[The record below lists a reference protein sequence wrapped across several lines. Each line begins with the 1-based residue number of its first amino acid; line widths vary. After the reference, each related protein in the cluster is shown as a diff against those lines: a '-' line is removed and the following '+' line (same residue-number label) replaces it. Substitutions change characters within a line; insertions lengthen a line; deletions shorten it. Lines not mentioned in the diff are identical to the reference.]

1 MRSLQDFGLEELTET
16 VKERG
21 FPAFRAKQLYD
32 LSLRF
37 KTYEESTN
45 LPKDLKEKFQ
55 DVAATS
61 LTVVEVRESK
71 IDKSKKYLYRL
82 NDGNVI
88 EGVYMP
94 HGYGDTL
101 CVSTQAGCRMGCAF
115 CASGLG
121 GLVRNLTA
129 GEILGQ
135 VLAANRLNGGTPE
148 KRAVTNVV
156 LMGSGEPLD
165 NFDEVMRFFK
175 LVSDTRGI
183 GISPRNISLST
194 CGLVE
199 RIKELADAGIPV
211 TLSVSLHAPTDESR
225 TALMPVNKKYGV
237 YQVID
242 AARYYAGKTGR
253 RVIFEY
259 TLTDNENS
267 SAASAKKLAK
277 LLRGFPCHVN
287 LIRLNYVK
295 EKGVKPASERRVKE
309 FEKTLQ
315 EQNISVTVRRS
326 MGADIDGA
334 CGQLRRKFLSGEE
347 NG

>member
-1 MRSLQDFGLEELTET
+1 MRSLQDYSLEQLTET

-32 LSLRF
+32 LALRF

-55 DVAATS
+55 DIAATS
-61 LTVVEVRESK
+61 LTVIEVRESK

-101 CVSTQAGCRMGCAF
+101 CVSTQVGCRMGCAF

-121 GLVRNLTA
+121 GLVRNLTV

-165 NFDEVMRFFK
+165 NFEEVMRFFK

-199 RIKELADAGIPV
+199 KIKELADSGIPV

-225 TALMPVNKKYGV
+225 SALMPVNKKYGV

-259 TLTDNENS
+259 TLTENENS
-267 SAASAKKLAK
+267 TVASAKKLAK

-334 CGQLRRKFLSGEE
+334 CGQLRRKFLSEE
-347 NG
+347 GNG